1 MGRPAGRHRRVRRRS
16 HARSSAPHR
25 NTQTG
30 TADWWYYAS
39 PPDGDLGRPG
49 TPFPTEPFAVHGR
62 GGKHRRPL
70 VRRILGAFVD
80 FG

>member
-1 MGRPAGRHRRVRRRS
+1 MGRPAGRHRRVRRPS
-16 HARSSAPHR
+16 HARSSAPRR

-30 TADWWYYAS
+30 MTELWVYAS

-49 TPFPTEPFAVHGR
+49 TPWSSEPR